1 MPAAVKTA
9 LEGVTGDNGELER
22 IIPEWERSGKDK
34 TQVPACLSKV
44 PRDTVKNFPHTK
56 RVGSY
61 LVGKMINKGSFAK
74 VMEGLHISTGEK
86 VAIKVIDKKKAKQ
99 DSYVLRNMKR
109 EPRIHQM
116 VKHPNIVQL
125 YETLETEN
133 SYYMVMEL
141 CQGGDLMDRICD
153 RKRLEE
159 KEVRRYT
166 RQIMSAVEH
175 LHRHGIV
182 HRDLK
187 IENFLLDEFNN
198 IKIVDFGLS
207 NTLKVESLSL
217 ELLNTQCGSPAYA
230 APELLAHKKY
240 GPKVDVWSIGVSMF
254 AMLTG
259 TLPFT
264 VEPFNIK
271 QLHQKMANG
280 EISAIPS
287 DISKGAVQFMLSLLE
302 PDPTKRPAVK
312 EAMEDKWLNE
322 GYIKRP
328 LNSVFYKNRLRPD
341 EMNSV
346 VLNYMTE
353 SLDYALS
360 DVISTMINNRP
371 SAIMA
376 TYCLL
381 VKKLA
386 RHQKGV
392 KTIKK
397 LEQSDCNLTKKTGWI
412 EFGEKANTG
421 KKIHPKKETAV
432 EKNRKESSKP
442 LWNPFHQ
449 TESLSNRKKTEDI
462 PRENL
467 KSIDKTD
474 PSSSLAS
481 ASVDVIAEDEIA
493 VTLENKDEYFAEV
506 SNFANRELIHLVP
519 PECTSKEEPSHNPCQ
534 SDSSETQGHAIL
546 CKETSVATKP
556 QRFQEQRASHSDNTP
571 LEPIN
576 CHAEIKMEKLHPLNL
591 DKGVSPRL
599 LVENK
604 GHNKSPALHQDTR
617 FKDLLQAMDP
627 KVPALAWRCP
637 EKEGRH
643 FTALESAQ
651 LSPLPKLRH
660 TALKDNIS
668 RRITWVGT
676 TKNGTGGSPPFLVN
690 GSRPPSFP
698 SSRQQTLIVKS
709 LRHSKERGRNAVSNS
724 AAKRNSIQIRHTH
737 RVADW
742 NLPALSPAFHSK
754 SDKKSELLRMD
765 FG

>member
-1 MPAAVKTA
+1 
-9 LEGVTGDNGELER
+9 
-22 IIPEWERSGKDK
+22 
-34 TQVPACLSKV
+34 
-44 PRDTVKNFPHTK
+44 
-56 RVGSY
+56 
-61 LVGKMINKGSFAK
+61 
-74 VMEGLHISTGEK
+74 
-86 VAIKVIDKKKAKQ
+86 
-99 DSYVLRNMKR
+99 
-109 EPRIHQM
+109 
-116 VKHPNIVQL
+116 
-125 YETLETEN
+125 
-133 SYYMVMEL
+133 
-141 CQGGDLMDRICD
+141 
-153 RKRLEE
+153 
-159 KEVRRYT
+159 
-166 RQIMSAVEH
+166 
-175 LHRHGIV
+175 
-182 HRDLK
+182 
-187 IENFLLDEFNN
+187 
-198 IKIVDFGLS
+198 
-207 NTLKVESLSL
+207 
-217 ELLNTQCGSPAYA
+217 
-230 APELLAHKKY
+230 
-240 GPKVDVWSIGVSMF
+240 MF

-392 KTIKK
+392 KTIKLQK
-397 LEQSDCNLTKKTGWI
+397 HFIWCNVINECTLVSRGHISTVSLSHYQNP
-412 EFGEKANTG
+412 ES
-421 KKIHPKKETAV
+421 ETAV

-599 LVENK
+599 L
-604 GHNKSPALHQDTR
+604 DTR